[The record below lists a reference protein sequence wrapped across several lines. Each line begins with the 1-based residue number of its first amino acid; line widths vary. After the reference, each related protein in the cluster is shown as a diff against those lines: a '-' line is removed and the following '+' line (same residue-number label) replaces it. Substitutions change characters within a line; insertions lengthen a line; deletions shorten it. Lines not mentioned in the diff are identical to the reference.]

1 MTAHRAFRLAA
12 LLLAMALIGSC
23 RKVEEGGD
31 GGPTGPGGGGS
42 GGAISAVA
50 SPAAILG
57 NGIETSEV
65 TATVFDSEG
74 DPVGAG
80 VSVGFSASRGTIT
93 GSSLTD
99 ANGQARA
106 VYTSG
111 VGAGEARINI
121 TATGASGYATVTL
134 TSGSPAEIVKVA
146 VARLTIGVRGTD
158 VPQSS
163 TITFQVR
170 DAQGI
175 PVGPGTAVSF
185 ALTALT
191 NDGAGSGESLE
202 PTSDITD
209 DEGVVRT
216 VLLSGDLA
224 GVTETIARTVVAGPD
239 TVVSRSVRISIN
251 TSLPVGP
258 NLTVASEELNIP
270 GRCFANVRTEVLAL
284 AFDQFH
290 NPVATGTIVYFT
302 TQYGGIQA
310 ADTTDDHG
318 AATVNLISGNELP
331 PDWPGGVPAGFPYGF
346 TEVIAQTADEG
357 GAQIR
362 DTTLVLFS
370 GCTLVQNLS
379 PSSFNIVDGDCQTFT
394 FNVWDLNHN
403 PLSAGTNISI
413 TSSGGTLAGAL
424 DVTLGD
430 IQVGGTSYAFALC
443 DDDPGDGDPPVSVS
457 VTIEITSR
465 NGDVTVTIL
474 GTID

>member
-1 MTAHRAFRLAA
+1 MTAHRAFRLAT
-12 LLLAMALIGSC
+12 LLLAMALIVSC
-23 RKVEEGGD
+23 RKVEEGVGGD
-31 GGPTGPGGGGS
+31 PTGPGGGGS

-50 SPAAILG
+50 SPAAIRG

-74 DPVGAG
+74 DPLGAG
-80 VSVGFSASRGTIT
+80 VAVGFSASRGTIT
-93 GSSLTD
+93 GSALTD
-99 ANGQARA
+99 ASGQATA

-121 TATGASGYATVTL
+121 TSSGATGYATVTL
-134 TSGSPAEIVKVA
+134 TSGSPAEIIKVA
-146 VARLTIGVRGTD
+146 VQRLTIAVRGTD
-158 VPQSS
+158 DPQSS

-216 VLLSGDLA
+216 VLLSGDVP
-224 GVTETIARTVVAGPD
+224 GVTETVARYVSQAD
-239 TVVSRSVRISIN
+239 TVESRSVRISIN

-258 NLTVASEELNIP
+258 NLTVAPEELNIP

-302 TQYGGIQA
+302 TQYAGIQA
-310 ADTTDDHG
+310 ADTTDEFG
-318 AATVNLISGNELP
+318 AATVTFVSGNELP
-331 PDWPGGVPAGFPYGF
+331 PDWPGFGPAGFPYGF
-346 TEVIAQTADEG
+346 TEVIAQTADVG
-357 GAQIR
+357 GTQIR
-362 DTTLVLFS
+362 DTTFVLLS
-370 GCTLVQNLS
+370 GCTLLENLS
-379 PSSFNIVDGDCQTFT
+379 PTTFAIADGGCQTFT
-394 FNVWDLNHN
+394 FNVWDLNQN

-413 TSSGGTLAGAL
+413 TSSGGSLAGSL

-430 IQVGGTSYAFALC
+430 IQFGGTSYAFALC

-465 NGDVTVTIL
+465 NGDATVTIL